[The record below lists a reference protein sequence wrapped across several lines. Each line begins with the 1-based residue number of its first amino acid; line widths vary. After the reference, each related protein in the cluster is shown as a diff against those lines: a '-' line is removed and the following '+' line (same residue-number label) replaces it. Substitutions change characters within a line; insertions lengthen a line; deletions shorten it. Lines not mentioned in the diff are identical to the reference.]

1 MRYEG
6 AVHAA
11 GLMWREE
18 GFRGLY
24 RGYVAFMMATAIYWA
39 VVPLVA
45 ELAMTKQ
52 PVSGNYRD
60 KTNELLDEVH
70 NLDRVRNEAVASA
83 SSRKSKRED

>member
-1 MRYEG
+1 MIPMRYEG

-24 RGYVAFMMATAIYWA
+24 RGYAAFMVATAIYWA

-45 ELAMTKQ
+45 ELAMQK
-52 PVSGNYRD
+52 
-60 KTNELLDEVH
+60 
-70 NLDRVRNEAVASA
+70 
-83 SSRKSKRED
+83 